1 MYGPREVTHIR
12 VRRAP
17 LPRAMEET
25 LASVASFS
33 ASLPWEQLKTE
44 EGIDALMHLALLVTT
59 SDGRVS
65 QLEKN
70 AGQGLTFSLNIDVP
84 DGAEYMD
91 VPNVV
96 ASDLDT
102 VNLMLARTR
111 RAQGRDRYYLYDAFD
126 ANCQDFVWSF
136 LASNH
141 LATPALRRFILQPT
155 KNLVARAFTPGMQGA
170 MGVYTDAR
178 TLFGSGDLRLI

>member
-1 MYGPREVTHIR
+1 
-12 VRRAP
+12 
-17 LPRAMEET
+17 MEET

-33 ASLPWEQLKTE
+33 APLPWEKLKAE

-59 SDGRVS
+59 ADGRVS

-70 AGQGLTFSLNIDVP
+70 AGLGLTFSLNIDVP
-84 DGAEYMD
+84 EDAEYME
-91 VPNVV
+91 VPGVTR
-96 ASDLDT
+96 SELDT

-136 LASNH
+136 LTSNH
-141 LATPALRRFILQPT
+141 LATPALRSFVLQPT
-155 KNLVARAFTPGMQGA
+155 KNLVARAFTPAMQGA
-170 MGVYTDAR
+170 MGAYTDAR
-178 TLFGSGDLRLI
+178 TLFGSGPHAEPQYF